1 MVSAYRLSF
10 VIIID
15 SLKAVVRIVCQVMA
29 DETSVAQVD
38 VEVALTK
45 RSRERL
51 PPTKSRRYQEVSGST
66 TSLRTREKNKP
77 DVQHTE

>member
-51 PPTKSRRYQEVSGST
+51 PPTKSRKVSGGI
-66 TSLRTREKNKP
+66 RVHNKP
-77 DVQHTE
+77 SDKRKK